1 LKIYLRTSHYFS
13 SVFREEENYFGNH
26 LSYSYSYSY
35 GSYHNVSNKNK
46 ALDLIN
52 VETLTLN
59 DSNKES
65 TSPPSDA
72 PIAIHEEA
80 IDEQIT
86 DSPTVEDHNAVDDKV
101 ENVSPVVTS
110 MTGES
115 NAVNA
120 TNELLSTDAVKANSI
135 DTEGISS
142 LAKTMIGVGIGLV
155 AVVALLSL
163 RKRQH

>member
-1 LKIYLRTSHYFS
+1 M
-13 SVFREEENYFGNH
+13 
-26 LSYSYSYSY
+26 
-35 GSYHNVSNKNK
+35 
-46 ALDLIN
+46 DLIDA
-52 VETLTLN
+52 ETLTLN
-59 DSNKES
+59 DSDKES

-72 PIAIHEEA
+72 PIVIHEES

-155 AVVALLSL
+155 AVVALLSF
-163 RKRQH
+163 RKRQLRS

>member
-1 LKIYLRTSHYFS
+1 MRTSHYFS

-35 GSYHNVSNKNK
+35 GSHHDVSNKNK
-46 ALDLIN
+46 DLDLID

-59 DSNKES
+59 DSDKEN

-72 PIAIHEEA
+72 PIAIHKEG

-86 DSPTVEDHNAVDDKV
+86 NSPTVEHHNAVDDKV

-110 MTGES
+110 MTGEN

-120 TNELLSTDAVKANSI
+120 TNELLNADAVKANSI
-135 DTEGISS
+135 DTKGISS
-142 LAKTMIGVGIGLV
+142 LEKTMIGVGIGLV
-155 AVVALLSL
+155 AVVALLSF
-163 RKRQH
+163 RKRQRRS